1 MLLGRSRHIG
11 RLLLCNDKLTG
22 NGGGLCYNR
31 GRLKQNLLLLLR
43 LQIVLLGCTCCAGSD
58 CIF

>member
-43 LQIVLLGCTCCAGSD
+43 LQIVLLRLHMLCWQ
-58 CIF
+58 